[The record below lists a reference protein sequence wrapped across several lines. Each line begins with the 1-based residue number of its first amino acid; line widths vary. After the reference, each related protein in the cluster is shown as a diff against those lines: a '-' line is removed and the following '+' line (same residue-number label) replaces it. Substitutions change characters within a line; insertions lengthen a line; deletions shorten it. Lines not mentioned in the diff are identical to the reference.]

1 MQICFAGADAFAEGD
16 AFSVSVPLY
25 LLALL
30 TILQKILDAV
40 PDGAGGVI
48 L

>member
-1 MQICFAGADAFAEGD
+1 MQICFAGADAF
-16 AFSVSVPLY
+16 SVSVPQY

-30 TILQKILDAV
+30 TILRKILDAI